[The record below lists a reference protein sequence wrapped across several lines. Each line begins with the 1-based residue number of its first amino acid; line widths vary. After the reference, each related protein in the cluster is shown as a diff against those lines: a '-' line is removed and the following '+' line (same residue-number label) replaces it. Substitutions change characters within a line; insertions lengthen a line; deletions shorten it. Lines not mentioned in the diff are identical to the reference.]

1 MVLYKPILLSVTNPS
16 QKYFRADCSLCSCS
30 TKGVSLRGRTNNEA
44 IMAALKET
52 LRYGLFVGTFAGV
65 FCTVDETVAA
75 IGGCHRF
82 AHAL

>member
-1 MVLYKPILLSVTNPS
+1 
-16 QKYFRADCSLCSCS
+16 
-30 TKGVSLRGRTNNEA
+30 VSLRGRTNNEA